1 MKKKILA
8 TCLVVALAATAVI
21 GGTLAYF
28 TDTADQK
35 NTFTV
40 GNVDIKLDE
49 KDIISTD
56 PNARTEEDQ
65 TFEDAIVPG
74 REFTKDPTITVE
86 DGSQDCYVFLELDM
100 NKYVSLINL
109 IGVDAYKEEVGG
121 LNETYPGFKRF
132 VTDLINNKTRR
143 AEVLGR
149 WFKGINHEDWEVMNL
164 DEIQALVNGVSTGNN
179 DNTLKVIMGYKG
191 NESVNGVVQ
200 AGDVMKFMDSFTMP
214 ATVTEQMFDGD
225 EAYYVK
231 GVSKSNFNTDPVKF
245 KMTFK
250 AHAIQAAEIGTPDGS
265 AEDNLR
271 AAYTA
276 YFKQNN

>member
-49 KDIISTD
+49 TD
-56 PNARTEEDQ
+56 VNDPTKRTEEDQ
-65 TFEDAIVPG
+65 TFTDAIVPG

-86 DGSQDCYVFLELDM
+86 EGSQDCYVFLELDM

-109 IGVDAYKEEVGG
+109 IGVDAYKAHVDG
-121 LNETYPGFKRF
+121 LGNDGTAYPGFTRF
-132 VTDLINNKTRR
+132 VTNLIKDKTLRV
-143 AEVLGR
+143 AVLGR
-149 WFKGINHEDWEVMNL
+149 WFQEINHEDWEVMNL
-164 DEIQALVNGVSTGNN
+164 AEIHDLVAKVSEGKNA
-179 DNTLKVIMGYKG
+179 DTLKVIMGYKG
-191 NESVNGVVQ
+191 AKSVNGVVQ

-214 ATVTEQMFDGD
+214 TTVTEQMFDGD
-225 EAYYVK
+225 EACYVH
-231 GVSKSNFNTDPVKF
+231 GVSKSNFNTAKADF

-250 AHAIQAAEIGTPDGS
+250 AHAIQAAEI
-265 AEDNLR
+265 DNLE
-271 AAYTA
+271 AAYNE
-276 YFKQNN
+276 YFAQNN